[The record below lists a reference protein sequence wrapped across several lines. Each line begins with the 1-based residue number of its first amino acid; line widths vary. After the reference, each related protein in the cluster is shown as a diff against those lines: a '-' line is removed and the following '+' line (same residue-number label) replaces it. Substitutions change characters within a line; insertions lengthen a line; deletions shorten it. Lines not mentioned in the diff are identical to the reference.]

1 MNITKNTIKEYLPV
15 PKDALILGENQYRS
29 RDSLE
34 TQLNNHVLVVG
45 TSGAG
50 KTRYIVRP
58 NLLQATGSYVVSDP
72 KGSLFKTMGPYLQEK
87 GYEVVVMDFIHPE
100 TSLRYNPLA
109 YCKTTQDIQKLAHT
123 LVYELTTGG
132 GGGKGGYG
140 GHSYDPFW
148 DQATNLLLMALIG
161 FILETDTIR
170 QEDKTLN
177 MLPRLVCLATRNE
190 GGLGDA
196 NAKSPLDKIMKKH
209 LETMEAK
216 GLSSWAYERYEE
228 FNTAPNKTHATIN
241 ITTTAKLITFGSKE
255 VRKMLSANDL
265 DFKRIGQKKTAL
277 FVQVSDTD
285 RSMDVL
291 VNLFYTQLMN
301 ELCSYADEECENS
314 CLPVEVQFILD
325 DFATNARIDNF
336 ENMISNIR
344 SRGISAMLMIQ
355 SEAQLKAG
363 YGENAQTIIDNCN
376 TYVYMGGMNPGMAEV
391 IAMRA
396 NKPAAQILNMP
407 ISHSWIFRRGE
418 KPVLCHNFDLEWF
431 ENEVGFKPECSK
443 TKPQKRKTKQVK
455 DFELEQV

>member
-1 MNITKNTIKEYLPV
+1 MNIAKNTIKEYLPV
-15 PKDALILGENQYRS
+15 PKGALILGENQYRS
-29 RDSLE
+29 RDCLE
-34 TQLNNHVLVVG
+34 TQLNNHVMVVG

-50 KTRYIVRP
+50 KTRYIVQP

-72 KGSLFKTMGPYLQEK
+72 KGNLYKKMGPYLRKK
-87 GYEVVVMDFIHPE
+87 GYEVVAMDFIHPE
-100 TSLRYNPLA
+100 ESLRYNPLA

-123 LVYELTTGG
+123 LVYELKEDAGRAQ
-132 GGGKGGYG
+132 
-140 GHSYDPFW
+140 DPFW
-148 DQATNLLLMALIG
+148 DEATQLLLMALIG
-161 FILETDTIR
+161 FIQETDTIR
-170 QEDKTLN
+170 PEDKNLN
-177 MLPRLVCLATRNE
+177 MLPRLVRLATRTK
-190 GGLGDA
+190 GGAGDI
-196 NAKSPLDKIMKKH
+196 NGVSPMDEIMKRH
-209 LETMEAK
+209 LEKMEAK
-216 GLSSWAYERYEE
+216 GMKSWACERYEE

-241 ITTTAKLITFGSKE
+241 VTTMAKLITFGTEE
-255 VRKMLSANDL
+255 VRTFLATNDL
-265 DFKRIGQKKTAL
+265 DFKKIGQKKTAV

-376 TYVYMGGMNPGMAEV
+376 TYVFMGGMNPGMAEV

-431 ENEVGFKPECSK
+431 EKEVGF
-443 TKPQKRKTKQVK
+443 RVK
-455 DFELEQV
+455 DFEMEQV